1 MLNTNKQ
8 HIRHLAEICYQ
19 KGVVQ
24 IVVSP
29 GSRSAP
35 LVMALARHPHIKTV
49 SIIDERSA
57 AFFALGMAQQLQQP
71 IALVC
76 TSGSAVLN
84 YAPALA
90 EAFYQKIPLLVFT
103 ADRPHEWINQQDGQ
117 AIVQKNVFENYI
129 LKSFE
134 LPCEP
139 QTETE
144 IWYSD
149 RIINEAINI
158 AIAQQGPVHVN
169 IPLREPLYEQVEVT
183 TAEVPK
189 VVNQINKESQ
199 KVLSFVKDLGDVKIL
214 ILGGNGTFNFSAY
227 NLAQFSNC
235 VFLSEI
241 NCNTYNEAFHHNLDA
256 LINAI
261 PNNETEKFQ
270 PELLITFGGAIVS
283 KKMKE
288 FLRSNPPKQHW
299 HLSPHNEH
307 IDTFQCLT
315 HVIDASIYE
324 VISELEKWSPDS
336 YRDEKNKFQEE
347 WNKLSEKVKSKQEA
361 FLLNAPF
368 SDIKV
373 YKNLSSHISHLTSIN
388 LHLGNST
395 PVRYAAYFNWGNHTI
410 INSNRGV
417 SGIDGTVSTAA
428 GAASVNQKP
437 TILITG
443 DIAFMYDSNGLW
455 NQQLPKNFK
464 VIVIN
469 NQGGNIFRLINNEE
483 TLPELNEYF
492 ETPHLYHVEFIAKA
506 FDIPYYFCN
515 SETMLENCL
524 NTFFEPSEKP
534 AVLEIKTDGKLSSHA
549 FKNFINHLKQP

>member
-19 KGVVQ
+19 KGVTQFV
-24 IVVSP
+24 ISP

-35 LVMALARHPHIKTV
+35 LVIALARHQHIHTI

-71 IALVC
+71 VALVC

-90 EAFYQKIPLLVFT
+90 EAYYQKIPLLVFT

-117 AIVQKNVFENYI
+117 AIVQKSVFENYI

-134 LPCEP
+134 LPSEP
-139 QTETE
+139 KTETD

-158 AIAQQGPVHVN
+158 AITQQGPVHVN
-169 IPLREPLYEQVEVT
+169 IPLREPLYEQLEVT
-183 TAEVPK
+183 SIDTPK
-189 VVNQINKESQ
+189 IIRQTLNKNTET
-199 KVLSFVKDLGDVKIL
+199 VLPLSKGELGRGDKIL
-214 ILGGNGTFNFSAY
+214 ILCGNGTFNFSAY

-241 NCNTYNEAFHHNLDA
+241 NCNTYNETFHHNLDA
-256 LINAI
+256 LVNAI
-261 PNNETEKFQ
+261 PNNEKEKFD
-270 PELLITFGGAIVS
+270 PDLLITFGGAIVS
-283 KKMKE
+283 KKMKD

-299 HLSPHNEH
+299 HLSKHHEH
-307 IDTFQCLT
+307 TDTFQCLT
-315 HVIDASIYE
+315 HVVNANIFE
-324 VISELEKWSPDS
+324 VLGELENLITK
-336 YRDEKNKFQEE
+336 KNGFQEE
-347 WNKLSEKVKSKQEA
+347 WNNLAKKVKAKQD
-361 FLLNAPF
+361 LYLSNAPF
-368 SDIKV
+368 SDFKA
-373 YKNLSSHISHLTSIN
+373 YQNLTSKILLLKSVN

-395 PVRYAAYFNWGNHTI
+395 PVRYAAYFNWGSNTQ

-428 GAASVNQKP
+428 GAAFVNQKP
-437 TILITG
+437 TVLITG

-455 NQQLPKNFK
+455 NKQLPANLI

-492 ETPHLYHVEFIAKA
+492 ETPQPYSVEYIAKA
-506 FDIPYYFCN
+506 FDITYYFCD
-515 SETMLENCL
+515 SETTLDSCL
-524 NTFFEPSEKP
+524 KTIFEPSSKP
-534 AVLEIKTDGKLSSHA
+534 VVLEVKTDGRLSA
-549 FKNFINHLKQP
+549 QVFKDFTKQLKQP

>member
-8 HIRHLAEICYQ
+8 HIRHLAAICYA
-19 KGVVQ
+19 KGIQHV
-24 IVVSP
+24 VVSP

-35 LVMALARHPHIKTV
+35 LVMAFARNNEIQLT

-71 IALVC
+71 VALVC
-76 TSGSAVLN
+76 TSGSATLN

-117 AIVQKNVFENYI
+117 TIVQKDVYHNYI

-139 QTETE
+139 ATETE
-144 IWYSD
+144 LWHSD
-149 RIINEAINI
+149 SIINEAINI
-158 AIAQQGPVHVN
+158 AIAKQGPVHIN
-169 IPLREPLYEQVEVT
+169 IPLREPLYEQVDIIAAEEPKIISQSLNRSTETVLPLAKGELEEV
-183 TAEVPK
+183 E
-189 VVNQINKESQ
+189 
-199 KVLSFVKDLGDVKIL
+199 KIL
-214 ILGGNGTFNFSAY
+214 ILGGNGNFNFSEH
-227 NLAQFSNC
+227 NLSTVSNC
-235 VFLSEI
+235 AFLSEI
-241 NCNTYNEAFHHNLDA
+241 NCNTHNAAFHHNLDA
-256 LINAI
+256 LVYAI
-261 PNNETEKFQ
+261 HNDEKENFQ

-288 FLRSNPPKQHW
+288 FLRNNPPKQHW
-299 HLSPHNEH
+299 HLSERNEH

-315 HVIDASIYE
+315 HVVNASIYE
-324 VISELEKWSPDS
+324 VISELENW
-336 YRDEKNKFQEE
+336 KNKI
-347 WNKLSEKVKSKQEA
+347 SKYQKIWSNLAEDVNA
-361 FLLNAPF
+361 QQDSFLLNAPF

-373 YKNLSSHISHLTSIN
+373 YKNLSSHISRLTSIN

-395 PVRYAAYFNWGNHTI
+395 PVRYAAYFNWGNDTI
-410 INSNRGV
+410 VNSNRGV

-428 GAASVNQKP
+428 GAAFVNQKP
-437 TILITG
+437 TVLITG

-455 NQQLPKNFK
+455 NQQLPNNLK

-492 ETPHLYHVEFIAKA
+492 ETPHPYRVEYIAKA
-506 FDIPYYFCN
+506 FDIPYYFCD
-515 SETMLENCL
+515 SETTLESCL
-524 NTFFEPSEKP
+524 NTILEPSQKP
-534 AVLEIKTDGKLSSHA
+534 VVVEIKTDGKLSVQV
-549 FKNFINHLKQP
+549 FKDFIKQLKHN

>member
-8 HIRHLAEICYQ
+8 HIRHLAAICHA
-19 KGVVQ
+19 KGIQRV
-24 IVVSP
+24 VVSP

-35 LVMALARHPHIKTV
+35 LVIAFARHSDIQLIP
-49 SIIDERSA
+49 IIDERSA
-57 AFFALGMAQQLQQP
+57 AFFALGMAQQLQHP
-71 IALVC
+71 VALVC

-90 EAFYQKIPLLVFT
+90 EAYYQKIPLVVLT

-117 AIVQKNVFENYI
+117 AIVQKNVFENFI

-139 QTETE
+139 ATETE
-144 IWYSD
+144 LWHND

-158 AIAQQGPVHVN
+158 AITQQGPVHIN
-169 IPLREPLYEQVEVT
+169 IPLREPLYEQIEIISPE
-183 TAEVPK
+183 APK
-189 VVNQINKESQ
+189 IVNNIKKERQ
-199 KVLSFVKDLGDVKIL
+199 KVLSFGEDLGEVKAL
-214 ILGGNGTFNFSAY
+214 ILGGNGTFDFSAY
-227 NLAQFSNC
+227 DLTQFSNS

-241 NCNTYNEAFHHNLDA
+241 NCNTNNEAFHHNLDA

-288 FLRSNPPKQHW
+288 FLRNNPPKLHW
-299 HLSPHNEH
+299 HLSEEHEH

-315 HVIDASIYE
+315 DVIDANIFE
-324 VISELEKWSPDS
+324 IIGELEKW
-336 YRDEKNKFQEE
+336 RNEKKKFQEE
-347 WNKLSEKVKSKQEA
+347 WNNLSEKVKSKQET
-361 FLLNAPF
+361 FLLNTPF
-368 SDIKV
+368 CDFKV
-373 YKNLSSHISHLTSIN
+373 YQNLTSHISHLTSVN

-395 PVRYAAYFNWGNHTI
+395 PVRYAAYFNWGNGTI

-428 GAASVNQKP
+428 GAAFVNGKI
-437 TILITG
+437 TVLITG

-455 NQQLPKNFK
+455 NQQLPKNLK

-483 TLPELNEYF
+483 TLPELTEYF
-492 ETPHLYHVEFIAKA
+492 ETPHPYHVEYITKA
-506 FDIPYYFCN
+506 FDIPYYFCDT
-515 SETMLENCL
+515 ETTLESCL
-524 NTFFEPSEKP
+524 KSFFEPSEKP
-534 AVLEIKTDGKLSSHA
+534 AVLEIKTDGKLSA
-549 FKNFINHLKQP
+549 KVFKDFIKHLKQH

>member
-1 MLNTNKQ
+1 MLNTNKK
-8 HIRHLAEICYQ
+8 HIRHLAAICHA
-19 KGVVQ
+19 KGIKHV
-24 IVVSP
+24 IVSP

-35 LVMALARHPHIKTV
+35 LVIAFARHSEIQLTPIV
-49 SIIDERSA
+49 DERSA

-71 IALVC
+71 VALVC
-76 TSGSAVLN
+76 TSGSAALN

-90 EAFYQKIPLLVFT
+90 EAYYQKIPLVVFT

-139 QTETE
+139 ATETE
-144 IWYSD
+144 LWHSD
-149 RIINEAINI
+149 RIVNEAINI
-158 AIAQQGPVHVN
+158 AIVQQGPVHIN
-169 IPLREPLYEQVEVT
+169 IPLREPLYEQVEIT
-183 TAEVPK
+183 TTCIPK
-189 VVNQINKESQ
+189 IIQQPLNKTSETISP
-199 KVLSFVKDLGDVKIL
+199 LVKSELKAASKII
-214 ILGGNGTFNFSAY
+214 ILGGNGTFDFSEY
-227 NLAQFSNC
+227 NLEKFGNC

-241 NCNTYNEAFHHNLDA
+241 NCNTNNIAFHHNLDA

-270 PELLITFGGAIVS
+270 PDILITFGGAIVS

-288 FLRSNPPKQHW
+288 FLRNNSPKQHW
-299 HLSPHNEH
+299 HLNKYNEH

-315 HVIDASIYE
+315 HVVNASIYE
-324 VISELEKWSPDS
+324 VIGELEKWKIKSS
-336 YRDEKNKFQEE
+336 EYQKT
-347 WNKLSEKVKSKQEA
+347 WNELADKVKIKQEI
-361 FLLNAPF
+361 FLSSAPF
-368 SDIKV
+368 SDFKA
-373 YKNLSSHISHLTSIN
+373 YQNLTSKISLLKSVN

-395 PVRYAAYFNWGNHTI
+395 PVRYAAYFNWGSNTQ

-428 GAASVNQKP
+428 GAAFVNGKT

-455 NQQLPKNFK
+455 NKQLPKNIK
-464 VIVIN
+464 IIVIN

-492 ETPHLYHVEFIAKA
+492 ETPHPYSIEHIAKA
-506 FDIPYYFCN
+506 FDIPYYFCY
-515 SETMLENCL
+515 SEATLESSL
-524 NTFFEPSEKP
+524 KAFFEPSEKP
-534 AVLEIKTDGKLSSHA
+534 AILEIKTDGKLSA
-549 FKNFINHLKQP
+549 KVFKDFIKQLKKN

>member
-8 HIRHLAEICYQ
+8 HIRHLAAICHA
-19 KGVVQ
+19 KGIQ
-24 IVVSP
+24 HMVVSP

-35 LVMALARHPHIKTV
+35 LVMAFARHSNIQLTSV
-49 SIIDERSA
+49 IDERSA

-71 IALVC
+71 VALIC

-90 EAFYQKIPLLVFT
+90 EAYYQKIPLVVLT

-117 AIVQKNVFENYI
+117 AIVQKNVFENFI

-139 QTETE
+139 ATETE
-144 IWYSD
+144 LWHSD

-158 AIAQQGPVHVN
+158 AITQQGPVHIN
-169 IPLREPLYEQVEVT
+169 IPLREPLYEQIDIT
-183 TAEVPK
+183 FKDTPK
-189 VVNQINKESQ
+189 IINSTKRKNQNNIPFLEN
-199 KVLSFVKDLGDVKIL
+199 LGEVKII
-214 ILGGNGTFNFSAY
+214 ILGGNGTFDFSAY
-227 NLAQFSNC
+227 DLTQFSNC

-241 NCNTYNEAFHHNLDA
+241 NCNTNNAAFHHNLDA

-288 FLRSNPPKQHW
+288 FLRNNPPKQHW
-299 HLSPHNEH
+299 HLSEQHEH

-315 HVIDASIYE
+315 DVVDANIIE
-324 VISELEKWSPDS
+324 IIRELEKW
-336 YRDEKNKFQEE
+336 KNSTSKYQSVWGE
-347 WNKLSEKVKSKQEA
+347 LAEKVKFEQEI
-361 FLLNAPF
+361 FFENAPF
-368 SDIKV
+368 SDFKV
-373 YKNLSSHISHLTSIN
+373 YKNLTSHISHLTSVN

-417 SGIDGTVSTAA
+417 SGIDGTVSTAV
-428 GAASVNQKP
+428 GAAFVNGKP
-437 TILITG
+437 TVLITG

-455 NQQLPKNFK
+455 NQQLPKNLK

-483 TLPELNEYF
+483 TLPELTEYF
-492 ETPHLYHVEFIAKA
+492 ETPHPYHVEYIAKA
-506 FDIPYYFCN
+506 FDIPYYFCDA
-515 SETMLENCL
+515 EATLESCL
-524 NTFFEPSEKP
+524 KSFFEPSEKP
-534 AVLEIKTDGKLSSHA
+534 AVLEIKTDGKLSA
-549 FKNFINHLKQP
+549 KVFKDFIKHLKQH